1 MALWF
6 ALRRK
11 AERMQAVLPAEGE
24 KGELVRVL
32 FYLFFLELS
41 YWKALLWYEGC
52 GKCWYSK
59 GSLEPLLP
67 ALLTI
72 KKKIEPPESGK
83 VSSFNRM
90 AISSLPNKSE
100 GSKRTGSYPAPM
112 CHPNAGPCWPP
123 YCLSSGSITDHSNRS
138 NNWNATNVSQLN

>member
-1 MALWF
+1 M
-6 ALRRK
+6 
-11 AERMQAVLPAEGE
+11 
-24 KGELVRVL
+24 
-32 FYLFFLELS
+32 
-41 YWKALLWYEGC
+41 WYEGC
-52 GKCWYSK
+52 GKCWHSK

-100 GSKRTGSYPAPM
+100 GSKRTGSYPAPKPGLVGLHTAFLRVLLLITLIDQIAEM
-112 CHPNAGPCWPP
+112 PQMS
-123 YCLSSGSITDHSNRS
+123 LSS
-138 NNWNATNVSQLN
+138 TN